1 MIMNYNQD
9 TRIRLRKRMS
19 AAAPLRL
26 ISTPAD
32 RWIVSHKRYIQR
44 INAFLKHKEVNPNV
58 QEEIPLVCKFSRMV
72 RRHKSQR
79 AAILYRVS
87 ANPSADLQ

>member
-1 MIMNYNQD
+1 MIMIFKQD
-9 TRIRLRKRMS
+9 SQISLRKRM
-19 AAAPLRL
+19 AAALRL
-26 ISTPAD
+26 IQTPAN
-32 RWIVSHKRYIQR
+32 RCITFHNRHSPTNQR
-44 INAFLKHKEVNPNV
+44 IFETQGGEPEC
-58 QEEIPLVCKFSRMV
+58 QEEILLVCKFSRMV